1 MTERRGSHIAEVPA
15 DPYVLT
21 LADTTVRKASV
32 ANPEFAALNNDAKA
46 GTEIEKRMS
55 IRQAFKLYPKAV
67 GWSILLSTAIVME
80 GYDTLLLANFFAL
93 PQFNDKYGTYD
104 PSTGSNQ
111 ISAAWRSGLTNGA
124 SVGEI
129 LGLFAAGIIQDRI
142 GYKKTI
148 MGALFLV
155 ICFIFITFFA
165 VNLPMLL
172 CGEILCGIPWG
183 VFQTITTA
191 YASEVCPIQLRAYL
205 TTYVNLCWVFGQL
218 IASGVLRAMVTNTSA
233 NAYRIPFAIQWMWP
247 PILLVGIFFAP
258 ESPWWLV
265 RHGRLDEAKHSVLRL
280 TTKHDETFDAEKTVA
295 MMEHT
300 NEIEKEISAGT
311 HYWDC
316 FTGVDLRRT
325 EISSIVWLVQQVC
338 GSTFM
343 GYSTVFYEQA
353 GLPTVD
359 SFDLTMAQFALG
371 AIGTMGSW
379 FLMSWVGRRNIYL
392 YGSITLCVL
401 LFIIGMV
408 GIAPAGNHS
417 ASWAIGSMLLI
428 FTFIYDLTVGPV
440 CYSLVAELSS
450 TRLRAKTIII
460 ARNLYN
466 IAGIVTNVLTNYM
479 LSPTAWNWGAKSGFF
494 WFGTCFLCVV
504 WIFFRLPEPKGRS
517 YGELD
522 ILFERKIPARKF
534 KHTKVDPFRGEHLA
548 AVESNSETDVYD
560 DKAHGYKV

>member
-1 MTERRGSHIAEVPA
+1 MTERRASVIVEVPA
-15 DPYVLT
+15 ETNVLT
-21 LADTTVRKASV
+21 QTDTVVRKASV
-32 ANPEFAALNNDAKA
+32 ANPDFAALNNEARS
-46 GTEIEKRMS
+46 GTEAEKKLS
-55 IRQAFKLYPKAV
+55 FRQALKLYPKAV
-67 GWSILLSTAIVME
+67 GWSVLLSTAIVME

-93 PQFNDKYGTYD
+93 PQFNQKYGTYD
-104 PSTGSNQ
+104 VATKSYQ

-142 GYKKTI
+142 GYRKTVI
-148 MGALFLV
+148 GALFMV

-165 VNLPMLL
+165 INLPMLL

-218 IASGVLRAMVTNTSA
+218 IGSGVLRAMVNNTSA

-247 PILLVGIFFAP
+247 PLLIVGIYFAP

-265 RHGRLDEAKHSVLRL
+265 RHGRMEEAKHAVLRL
-280 TTKHDETFDAEKTVA
+280 TTTSDPDFNADKAVA

-300 NEIEKEISAGT
+300 NEVEKEISAGT
-311 HYWDC
+311 SYWDC

-325 EISSIVWLVQQVC
+325 EITSIVWLVQSVC

-343 GYSTVFYEQA
+343 GYSTTFYEQA

-359 SFDLTMAQFALG
+359 SFDLSMAQYALG

-379 FLMSWVGRRNIYL
+379 WLMQGVGRRNIYF
-392 YGSITLCVL
+392 YGGVVLCVL
-401 LFIIGMV
+401 LFIIGML
-408 GIAPAGNHS
+408 GIAPSSNKG
-417 ASWAIGSMLLI
+417 ASWAIGSLLLI
-428 FTFIYDLTVGPV
+428 FTFTYDLTIGPV

-450 TRLRAKTIII
+450 TRLRAKTIVI

-494 WFGTCFLCVV
+494 WCGTCFLCVV

-522 ILFERKIPARKF
+522 ILFEHHVPARKF
-534 KHTKVDPFRGEHLA
+534 KHTVVDPFRGEHVVA
-548 AVESNSETDVYD
+548 EDVNEKTDVYM
-560 DKAHGYKV
+560 DKTKYDEV

>member
-1 MTERRGSHIAEVPA
+1 MTELPRFRIEKVPA
-15 DPYVLT
+15 DPNVVTLT
-21 LADTTVRKASV
+21 ETALRRASV
-32 ANPEFAALNNDAKA
+32 ANPEFTNLNRDAKA
-46 GTEIEKRMS
+46 GTEAEKHMS
-55 IRQAFKLYPKAV
+55 IARAFKLYPKAV
-67 GWSILLSTAIVME
+67 AWSILLSTAIVME

-93 PQFNDKYGTYD
+93 PQFNHKYGTYD
-104 PSTGSNQ
+104 PTTGNYQ

-129 LGLFAAGIIQDRI
+129 LGLFATGIIQDRI
-142 GYKKTI
+142 GYRKTI
-148 MGALFLV
+148 MGALCLV

-172 CGEILCGIPWG
+172 VGEILCGIPWG

-218 IASGVLRAMVTNTSA
+218 IGSGVLRAMVGNTSA
-233 NAYRIPFAIQWMWP
+233 DAYRIPFAIQWMWP
-247 PILLVGIFFAP
+247 PLLLIGVFLAP
-258 ESPWWLV
+258 ESPWWLI
-265 RHGRLDEAKHSVLRL
+265 RHGRMEEAKHSLLRL
-280 TTKHDETFDAEKTVA
+280 ASGHDLAFDVDETLA
-295 MMEHT
+295 MMKHT
-300 NEIEKEISAGT
+300 NEIEKEISKGT

-325 EISSIVWLVQQVC
+325 EISAIVWLVQSIC

-353 GLPTVD
+353 GLPTID
-359 SFDLTMAQFALG
+359 AFNLSMAQYALG
-371 AIGTMGSW
+371 AVGTVGSW
-379 FLMSWVGRRNIYL
+379 FMMSYVGRRNIYL
-392 YGSITLCVL
+392 YGSTVLCIL

-408 GIAPAGNHS
+408 GIAPPSNSS

-428 FTFIYDLTVGPV
+428 FTFVYDLTIGPV

-450 TRLRAKTIII
+450 TRLRAKTIVI

-466 IAGIVTNVLTNYM
+466 IAGIVTNILTNYM

-494 WFGTCFLCVV
+494 WCGSCMLCVI
-504 WIFFRLPEPKGRS
+504 WIFFRLPEPKGRT

-522 ILFERKIPARKF
+522 ILFERKIAARKF
-534 KHTKVDPFRGEHLA
+534 EETNVDPFRAYHLA
-548 AVESNSETDVYD
+548 PAKSNSKTDVYEEMI
-560 DKAHGYKV
+560 KAHDV

>member
-1 MTERRGSHIAEVPA
+1 MAERRGSHIVEVPVEFN
-15 DPYVLT
+15 VLT
-21 LADTTVRKASV
+21 LQDTTVRRASV
-32 ANPEFAALNNDAKA
+32 ANPDFAALSNDAKA
-46 GTEIEKRMS
+46 GTEGEKHMS
-55 IRQAFKLYPKAV
+55 LAQAFRLYPKAI
-67 GWSILLSTAIVME
+67 GWSVLLSTAIVME

-93 PQFNDKYGTYD
+93 PQFNRKYGTYD
-104 PSTGSNQ
+104 AITKSYQ

-142 GYKKTI
+142 GYRKTI
-148 MGALFLV
+148 IGALFMI

-165 VNLPMLL
+165 VDLPMLL
-172 CGEILCGIPWG
+172 AGEILCGIPWG

-218 IASGVLRAMVTNTSA
+218 IGSGVLRAMVASTSA
-233 NAYRIPFAIQWMWP
+233 NAYRIPFAIQWVWP
-247 PILLVGIFFAP
+247 PLLITGIFFAP

-265 RHGRLDEAKHSVLRL
+265 RHNRLEEAKRSVLRL
-280 TTKHDETFDAEKTVA
+280 TTKHDLSFDADKTVA

-311 HYWDC
+311 SYWDC

-325 EISSIVWLVQQVC
+325 EISSIVWLVQSIC

-359 SFDLTMAQFALG
+359 SFDLSMAQYALG

-379 FLMSWVGRRNIYL
+379 FLMSYVGRRNIYF
-392 YGSITLCVL
+392 YGASSLCVL

-408 GIAPAGNHS
+408 GIAPSSNHS

-428 FTFIYDLTVGPV
+428 FTFLYDLTIGPV

-494 WFGTCFLCVV
+494 WCGTCFLCVV
-504 WIFFRLPEPKGRS
+504 WIFFRLPEPKDRS

-522 ILFERKIPARKF
+522 ILFECRVSARKF

-548 AVESNSETDVYD
+548 AVESNSETEVYE
-560 DKAHGYKV
+560 DKTKHNEV